1 MVYLLGIPGCKESV
15 RKFPNRGPLPV
26 RCPEYEVV
34 TVQILG
40 SHAAIFDI
48 AVLDKGVKVVHSVQ
62 IEETCRLLLHI
73 HDRDSQDLAQSWIHI
88 HAVRQEKCSLL
99 DMTSIDINNIRTGR
113 PCPVLGFHDQ
123 IASLALY
130 CGADTDLLV

>member
-1 MVYLLGIPGCKESV
+1 MFTVFRLKKLADSFFTFMTVIPK
-15 RKFPNRGPLPV
+15 
-26 RCPEYEVV
+26 
-34 TVQILG
+34 
-40 SHAAIFDI
+40 
-48 AVLDKGVKVVHSVQ
+48 
-62 IEETCRLLLHI
+62 
-73 HDRDSQDLAQSWIHI
+73 DLAQSWIHI